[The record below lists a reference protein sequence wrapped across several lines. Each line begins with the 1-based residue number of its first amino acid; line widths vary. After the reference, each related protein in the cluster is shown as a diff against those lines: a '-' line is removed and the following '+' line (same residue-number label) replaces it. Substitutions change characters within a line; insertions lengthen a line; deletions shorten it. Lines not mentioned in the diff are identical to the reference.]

1 MESLLAFL
9 SIGAAL
15 SVGAMSPG
23 PSFVMVARTSL
34 AGTRADGVAAALG
47 MGVGGVIFA
56 TAALLGL
63 QAVLA
68 AVPMLYAALKVG
80 GGAYLMFL
88 AYRIWCGARDP
99 LQLDTVTSVRRPF
112 TLGLLTQ
119 LTNPKTAVV
128 YASVFASL
136 LPRQAPLVL
145 LVALPVLVFAI
156 EFGWYGVVA
165 ATLARPLP
173 RAHYLASKLWLDRI
187 AAGVMGALGA
197 KLVLEA
203 VVRAPSPN

>member
-136 LPRQAPLVL
+136 L
-145 LVALPVLVFAI
+145 
-156 EFGWYGVVA
+156 
-165 ATLARPLP
+165 
-173 RAHYLASKLWLDRI
+173 
-187 AAGVMGALGA
+187 
-197 KLVLEA
+197 
-203 VVRAPSPN
+203 